1 MIKTFS
7 KSVAALF
14 VAAVLMLGLP
24 ALSFADED
32 TSGGVSN

>member
-1 MIKTFS
+1 MLKAFS

-32 TSGGVSN
+32 TSGGVRV